1 MSRLGERGVEVG
13 GRWAWGSGYP
23 AGRAECGCPGQLG
36 VQQVQKS
43 SGGLRRPCW
52 AVRGAEQYDSDLGV
66 GGMLGEVGQD
76 VGLGAG
82 GIIDDEQTAR
92 GQQLRVVD
100 AGVGFGDAGAGVGEL
115 VTDGSVGLLAGWAAP
130 QNFAAGGGGSV
141 VQAA

>member
-1 MSRLGERGVEVG
+1 MNRRHRETWASMSVN
-13 GRWAWGSGYP
+13 
-23 AGRAECGCPGQLG
+23 RA
-36 VQQVQKS
+36 
-43 SGGLRRPCW
+43 
-52 AVRGAEQYDSDLGV
+52 
-66 GGMLGEVGQD
+66 
-76 VGLGAG
+76 GAG